1 MEPITEIIEAQGG
14 VVNIDDLA
22 GRAEYKRVLRAVE
35 RGELVRLRQGVYA
48 EPTALLNT
56 MIDVERIVP
65 GGVVC
70 LYNAWAY
77 HQLSVTVPPAFCVAI
92 EAKRKVSI
100 PATLP
105 IQLYYWKRENLEIGV
120 STANVSGHNVKI
132 TDLERSVCD
141 AVKYRNKIG
150 LDISS
155 EVIRNYLKRPSKNL
169 SRLMEYAKQLRV
181 ANVLKNYLEIAIE
194 Q

>member
-22 GRAEYKRVLRAVE
+22 GQAEYKRVLRAVE

-77 HQLSVTVPPAFCVAI
+77 HQLSMTVPPAFCVAI

-105 IQLYYWKRENLEIGV
+105 ILLYYWKRENLEIGV

-150 LDISS
+150 LDICS

>member
-14 VVNIDDLA
+14 GVNIDDLA
-22 GRAEYKRVLRAVE
+22 GQAEYKRVLRAVE

-105 IQLYYWKRENLEIGV
+105 IQLYYWKKENLEIGV
-120 STANVSGHNVKI
+120 SVANVSGYDVKI

-150 LDISS
+150 LDICS

>member
-22 GRAEYKRVLRAVE
+22 GQAEYKRVLRAVE

-120 STANVSGHNVKI
+120 STANVSGYDVKI

-150 LDISS
+150 LDICS
-155 EVIRNYLKRPSKNL
+155 EVIRIYLKRPSKNL

>member
-14 VVNIDDLA
+14 VVNIDDLP
-22 GRAEYKRVLRAVE
+22 GHAEYKRVLRAVE

-77 HQLSVTVPPAFCVAI
+77 HQLSMTVPPAFCVAI

-150 LDISS
+150 LDICS

>member
-77 HQLSVTVPPAFCVAI
+77 HQLSMTVPPAFCVAI

-120 STANVSGHNVKI
+120 SIANVSGYDVKI

-150 LDISS
+150 LDICS

>member
-22 GRAEYKRVLRAVE
+22 GQAEYKRVLRAVE

-77 HQLSVTVPPAFCVAI
+77 YQLSMTVPPAFCVAI

-120 STANVSGHNVKI
+120 SVANVSGYDVKI

-150 LDISS
+150 LDICS

-169 SRLMEYAKQLRV
+169 SRLMEYAKRLRV

>member
-35 RGELVRLRQGVYA
+35 RGELVRLRQGIYA

-150 LDISS
+150 LDICS

>member
-22 GRAEYKRVLRAVE
+22 GQAEYKRVLRAVE

-77 HQLSVTVPPAFCVAI
+77 HQLSMTVPPVFCVAI

-120 STANVSGHNVKI
+120 STAKVSGHNVKI

-150 LDISS
+150 LDICS

>member
-35 RGELVRLRQGVYA
+35 RGELVRLRQGIYA

-77 HQLSVTVPPAFCVAI
+77 HQLSMTVPPAFCVAI

-120 STANVSGHNVKI
+120 STANVSGYDVKI

-150 LDISS
+150 LDICS

>member
-77 HQLSVTVPPAFCVAI
+77 HQLSMTVPPAFCVAI

-150 LDISS
+150 LDICS